1 MPPGLTE
8 PVSEQPGAAW
18 KQHTNWEQHTNQ
30 TITHNS
36 IIPKQ
41 CSETSHFPAP
51 FRFLFTFPG
60 VIRRPMPSGAQRKL
74 SETGKTPKSHSP
86 TPEGVGLPRAITSL
100 RGRQKL
106 LQSRRVGV
114 VHDKLLQKGFRL
126 SVSGGSFPPRPP
138 ARFAMPAARGKTSLN
153 ARDW

>member
-18 KQHTNWEQHTNQ
+18 KQHSNWEQHTNQ

-51 FRFLFTFPG
+51 FCFLFTFLG
-60 VIRRPMPSGAQRKL
+60 VIRRPMPSGLQRNSQRLGKVRSL
-74 SETGKTPKSHSP
+74 S
-86 TPEGVGLPRAITSL
+86 LPHLRGSVCHGQLLSL
-100 RGRQKL
+100 RGCQKL
-106 LQSRRVGV
+106 LQSKGGV
-114 VHDKLLQKGFRL
+114 VHDKLLQKGFSL
-126 SVSGGSFPPRPP
+126 SVSGGSSPPRPP

>member
-1 MPPGLTE
+1 MPPGLTK

-30 TITHNS
+30 TITHNF

-60 VIRRPMPSGAQRKL
+60 VIRWPMPSGVQRNSQRLGKVRSL
-74 SETGKTPKSHSP
+74 S
-86 TPEGVGLPRAITSL
+86 LPHL
-100 RGRQKL
+100 RGSVCHGQLLSLHGCQKL
-106 LQSRRVGV
+106 LQSKRVGV

-138 ARFAMPAARGKTSLN
+138 ARFAMPATRGKTSLN